1 MQLTIDKTLHTT
13 VKRASKALGLPEHEL
28 VQRAVSSYIRTMN
41 DLESLSRE
49 LDAWDELS
57 AATMRKYNF

>member
-1 MQLTIDKTLHTT
+1 MQTLDKQTRMQVRRVSKRLGVSEREVLH
-13 VKRASKALGLPEHEL
+13 
-28 VQRAVSSYIRTMN
+28 RAVSSYIHTMG